1 MDLGWHPV
9 LRYPLHIT
17 FRPTGGDRVPARD
30 LGGGPGTLWV
40 GTGTAFGRDPMP
52 GTLVVLHGR
61 DHKEP
66 WLLLTDTLPQ
76 HTDAALY
83 ACRHWIEQ
91 GFRGCQRGGWQWQ
104 RTRRTDPVRVAR
116 HGLVLA
122 VASLLAVAYGTR
134 HEDARDRGLPPGR
147 LRRPPDAAPR
157 RFSLLRQG
165 AACLRR
171 LLARNR
177 LWARVWLTPVP
188 GPNLA
193 GDLHCLSPPA
203 AT

>member
-1 MDLGWHPV
+1 MTVAKVP
-9 LRYPLHIT
+9 P
-17 FRPTGGDRVPARD
+17 GGV
-30 LGGGPGTLWV
+30 
-40 GTGTAFGRDPMP
+40 
-52 GTLVVLHGR
+52 
-61 DHKEP
+61 
-66 WLLLTDTLPQ
+66 
-76 HTDAALY
+76 
-83 ACRHWIEQ
+83 AC
-91 GFRGCQRGGWQWQ
+91 
-104 RTRRTDPVRVAR
+104 

-122 VASLLAVAYGTR
+122 VASLLTVAYGTR

-147 LRRPPDAAPR
+147 LRRPPPEGRPPDAPPR

-177 LWARVWLTPVP
+177 LWARVWLTPTP

-193 GDLHCLSPPA
+193 ADLRCLSPPA